1 MPPSANRQVQ
11 EFRKKEPAMP
21 DLVLSFACTPYDRVM
36 PLITGEVKPDGITL
50 DYQGMPGQVPG
61 VFYDQIKFH
70 RFDLSEFSMSSF
82 LRTRQQGLPYRMMPI
97 FHNRQFS
104 YTNIYIRADSGI
116 RQGHPEDLKGKRIG
130 IGDYQQSVGL
140 WTRGSLLQEFGVN
153 DNDMIW
159 YQERGEHYSHSGAS
173 GLSLPHVDLRYAKED
188 FATMYIKGDL
198 DASIGLGGPAGNA
211 LDRDKVDLS
220 NDPRVTTLF
229 ANPRE
234 EAIRYFKKHGVYQP
248 HHVTAIRESIV
259 MEYPWVARSIMEAF
273 QKSKEIAIARLK
285 QTPPSLLVFGAS
297 WRREIQAVFGDDPFP
312 YGYAANAKAIDFAQ
326 TFSYQ
331 QKLTERKQPIEEIF
345 PEEIL
350 IMEER
355 LPSATPEP
363 VAAG

>member
-1 MPPSANRQVQ
+1 VG
-11 EFRKKEPAMP
+11 
-21 DLVLSFACTPYDRVM
+21 DLTLSFAMTPYDRVM

-50 DYQGMPGQVPG
+50 EYQGMPGAVPG

-70 RFDLSEFSMSSF
+70 RYDLSEFSMSSF

-104 YTNIYIRADSGI
+104 YTNIYIRTNAGI
-116 RQGHPEDLKGKRIG
+116 RQDHPEDLKGKKIG

-140 WTRGSLLQEFGVN
+140 WVRGSLLQEFGIN
-153 DNDMIW
+153 DSDMIW

-173 GLSLPHVDLRYAKED
+173 GLKLTHGVELRYATQD

-211 LDRDKVDLS
+211 LDREKVDLS

-229 ANPRE
+229 SNPRD

-259 MEYPWVARSIMEAF
+259 KEHPWVARSLMEAF
-273 QKSKEIAIARLK
+273 QKSKELAIQRLR
-285 QTPPSLLVFGAS
+285 QTPPTLMVFGAS
-297 WRREIQAVFGDDPFP
+297 WLREIKAVFGEDPFP
-312 YGYAANAKAIDFAQ
+312 YGYAANAKALDFAQ
-326 TFSYQ
+326 TFSVQ
-331 QKLTERKQPIEEIF
+331 QHLSERKQPIEEIF

-355 LPSATPEP
+355 LPSQAPEP